1 MATKSGSDVAV
12 CRLVL
17 QAVSETLRTNKR
29 LLEKSARFTG
39 AITTE
44 PSCDA
49 VTCFL
54 VLYYTFLLFK
64 IPDIFFLLQCY
75 LSFTTLFIR
84 VDLSSVVITV
94 SLDIF
99 LDS

>member
-64 IPDIFFLLQCY
+64 IPDIFFY
-75 LSFTTLFIR
+75 YSA
-84 VDLSSVVITV
+84 
-94 SLDIF
+94 IF
-99 LDS
+99 LLPHYLYVLIYPALS